1 MDAVR
6 CVRAD
11 MGLPVAFV
19 GGFPVEEGAPGRA
32 HPMPARKTVPVGQNF
47 PGLESATQLTGTIL
61 VIVDV
66 RDSTK

>member
-1 MDAVR
+1 
-6 CVRAD
+6 
-11 MGLPVAFV
+11 
-19 GGFPVEEGAPGRA
+19 
-32 HPMPARKTVPVGQNF
+32 MPARKTAPAAQNF

>member
-1 MDAVR
+1 
-6 CVRAD
+6 
-11 MGLPVAFV
+11 
-19 GGFPVEEGAPGRA
+19 
-32 HPMPARKTVPVGQNF
+32 MPARKTVLGQNF